1 MGARGNVQDYCEL
14 LETAPLDERYRFGH
28 NGALSAVKNSR
39 TAGAVRAHRPTCC
52 EMRLAIVSD
61 PIVQRGGAERMLEI
75 IANAFPEAPIFAVL
89 YSPQSGPS
97 SFASRV
103 VPSWLNRIPG
113 ATRRHRFLLPLYQA
127 AIESFDLSGYDVILT
142 MHHTVAKGV
151 LRSAEQ
157 FNLCY
162 CHTPMKA
169 LWERPFEERRT
180 MPAPVRP
187 IIDLVMHVLR
197 LWDYATAGRVDRFLA
212 NSSTTQLRIAKH
224 YGRESTILSPPI
236 DTDRFVLGDRE
247 ESEDYYLFASR
258 LVPYKRVDL
267 AIAATAALGRRVV
280 VVGTGPGVKSVVGS
294 NVDYRGHVSDDEL
307 VRLMQ
312 GARAMIFPAFEDF
325 GMAMVE
331 MMACGRPVIA
341 YGRGGACDTVIDG
354 VTGVLVPEQTV
365 EAFVRGLRR
374 AEGIKFSRNQ
384 LRAHAEAFSAL
395 KFIERLKQEIENS
408 LLSHSSRVIEQEP
421 TSAVLPDA

>member
-1 MGARGNVQDYCEL
+1 M
-14 LETAPLDERYRFGH
+14 
-28 NGALSAVKNSR
+28 
-39 TAGAVRAHRPTCC
+39 CC
-52 EMRLAIVSD
+52 AMRLAIVSD

-89 YSPQSGPS
+89 YSPTTGPS
-97 SFASRV
+97 SFEARV

-187 IIDLVMHVLR
+187 LIDLVLHGLR
-197 LWDYATAGRVDRFLA
+197 LWDYATVGRVDRFLA

-224 YGRESTILSPPI
+224 YGRESTILPPPI
-236 DTDRFVLGDRE
+236 DTERFVLGDRE
-247 ESEDYYLFASR
+247 ESEGYYLFASR

-267 AIAATAALGRRVV
+267 AIAATAALGRRLV
-280 VVGTGPGVKSVVGS
+280 VVGTGPGAKDVAGS
-294 NVDYRGHVSDDEL
+294 HVDYRGHVSDDEL
-307 VRLMQ
+307 VQLMQ

-354 VTGVLVPEQTV
+354 ETGILVTEQTV
-365 EAFVRGLRR
+365 ESFVNGIERFERLSFSRGALRER
-374 AEGIKFSRNQ
+374 AET
-384 LRAHAEAFSAL
+384 FSATR
-395 KFIERLKQEIENS
+395 FVNRLKIELES
-408 LLSHSSRVIEQEP
+408 AYAEPSVSRINDDP
-421 TSAVLPDA
+421 

>member
-1 MGARGNVQDYCEL
+1 
-14 LETAPLDERYRFGH
+14 
-28 NGALSAVKNSR
+28 
-39 TAGAVRAHRPTCC
+39 
-52 EMRLAIVSD
+52 MRLAIVSD

-89 YSPQSGPS
+89 YSPVTGPS
-97 SFASRV
+97 SFEARV
-103 VPSWLNRIPG
+103 IPSWLNRIPG
-113 ATRRHRFLLPLYQA
+113 ATRRHRYLLPLYQA

-187 IIDLVMHVLR
+187 LIDLFLHGLR

-224 YGRESTILSPPI
+224 YGRESTILPPPI
-236 DTDRFVLGDRE
+236 DTERFVLGDRE
-247 ESEDYYLFASR
+247 ESEGYYLFASR

-267 AIAATAALGRRVV
+267 AIAATAALGRRLV
-280 VVGTGPGVKSVVGS
+280 VVGTGPGAKDVAGS
-294 NVDYRGHVSDDEL
+294 HVDYRGHVSDDEL

-354 VTGVLVPEQTV
+354 ETGVLVSEQTV
-365 EAFVRGLRR
+365 ASFV
-374 AEGIKFSRNQ
+374 EGIERFERLTFSRSA
-384 LRAHAEAFSAL
+384 LRDRAQTFSAAR
-395 KFIERLKQEIENS
+395 FIERLKREIGNVTMDGKELAAS
-408 LLSHSSRVIEQEP
+408 DRDRVVEH
-421 TSAVLPDA
+421 A

>member
-1 MGARGNVQDYCEL
+1 
-14 LETAPLDERYRFGH
+14 
-28 NGALSAVKNSR
+28 
-39 TAGAVRAHRPTCC
+39 
-52 EMRLAIVSD
+52 MRLAIVSD

-89 YSPQSGPS
+89 YSPTTGPS
-97 SFASRV
+97 SFEARV

-187 IIDLVMHVLR
+187 LIDLVLHGLR
-197 LWDYATAGRVDRFLA
+197 LWDYATVGRVDRFLA

-224 YGRESTILSPPI
+224 YGRESTILPPPI
-236 DTDRFVLGDRE
+236 DTERFALGDRE
-247 ESEDYYLFASR
+247 EPEDYYLFASR

-267 AIAATAALGRRVV
+267 AIAATAALRRRLV
-280 VVGTGPGVKSVVGS
+280 VVGTGPGAKDVSGS
-294 NVDYRGHVSDDEL
+294 HVDYRGHVSDDEL

-325 GMAMVE
+325 GMAPVE

-354 VTGVLVPEQTV
+354 ETGVLVPEQTV
-365 EAFVRGLRR
+365 EAFVQGIERFERLSFDPREIRGHAEHFSARKFIDGLR
-374 AEGIKFSRNQ
+374 EV
-384 LRAHAEAFSAL
+384 L
-395 KFIERLKQEIENS
+395 
-408 LLSHSSRVIEQEP
+408 
-421 TSAVLPDA
+421 SAVNPNGDR